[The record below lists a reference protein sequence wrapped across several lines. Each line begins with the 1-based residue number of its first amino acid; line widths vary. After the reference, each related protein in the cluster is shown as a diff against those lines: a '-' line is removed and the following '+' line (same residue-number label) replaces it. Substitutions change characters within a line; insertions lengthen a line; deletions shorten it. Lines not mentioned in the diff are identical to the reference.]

1 LLDGGAH
8 GEGVVHA
15 GIEDDIVNEDGS
27 DLVITKVVVECCI
40 TLLVSWLGNKT
51 NHSYSDQRR
60 HLVVTYNLKCENRV
74 VGNVAESLEVVAIR
88 VRLESNSCVGDG
100 GAGKPAQT

>member
-1 LLDGGAH
+1 
-8 GEGVVHA
+8 
-15 GIEDDIVNEDGS
+15 
-27 DLVITKVVVECCI
+27 VECRI

-60 HLVVTYNLKCENRV
+60 HLVVTYNLKCEDGV
-74 VGNVAESLEVVAIR
+74 VGNVAKTLEVVAVH

-100 GAGKPAQT
+100 GAGKPTQT

>member
-1 LLDGGAH
+1 M
-8 GEGVVHA
+8 
-15 GIEDDIVNEDGS
+15 
-27 DLVITKVVVECCI
+27 ECRI

-60 HLVVTYNLKCENRV
+60 PLVVTYNLECEDGV
-74 VGNVAESLEVVAIR
+74 VGNVAETLEVVAVH
-88 VRLESNSCVGDG
+88 VRLESNSRVGNG